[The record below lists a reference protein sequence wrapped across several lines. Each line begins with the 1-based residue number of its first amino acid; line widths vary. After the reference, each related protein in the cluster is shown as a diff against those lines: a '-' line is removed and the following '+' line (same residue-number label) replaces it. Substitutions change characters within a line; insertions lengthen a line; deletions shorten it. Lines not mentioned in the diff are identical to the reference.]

1 MGHKQVLLREDI
13 VDLGARG
20 EIVRV
25 KAGYARNYL
34 LPRKLA
40 VEATTSNVKQ
50 IESERGALVKRE
62 AKERATADAQA
73 EQLRNLTLK
82 FERKIGEA
90 GVLYGSVTSM
100 DVAHALKEQGYEID
114 RRRIVMR
121 EPFKRFGNYTVP
133 VRLHRDVTV
142 ELPVSVL
149 GEGGIEIDVAAL
161 EAEAAA
167 KARNGSAGGRNE
179 SGRHSMNSAE
189 ESESLSSSQDLGNDL
204 PFEEIHRAT
213 SERPTEGSSSS
224 LSVHTI
230 RRACSS
236 MKNCDRDR

>member
-13 VDLGARG
+13 DNLGARG

-40 VEATTSNVKQ
+40 VEATTNNVRQ
-50 IESERGALVKRE
+50 IEGERAALAKRE
-62 AKERATADAQA
+62 AKDRSTAEAQA
-73 EQLRNLTLK
+73 GQLRNLTLK
-82 FERKIGEA
+82 FERKVGEA

-100 DVAHALKEQGYEID
+100 DIAHELKEQGYEID
-114 RRRIVMR
+114 RRRIVLR
-121 EPFKRFGNYTVP
+121 EPIKRFGNYQVP

-161 EAEAAA
+161 DEEV
-167 KARNGSAGGRNE
+167 AGGALAKEAPATEAPASDE
-179 SGRHSMNSAE
+179 SSETE
-189 ESESLSSSQDLGNDL
+189 E
-204 PFEEIHRAT
+204 
-213 SERPTEGSSSS
+213 
-224 LSVHTI
+224 
-230 RRACSS
+230 
-236 MKNCDRDR
+236 